1 MKKLKLIFG
10 LLLVAGFIA
19 ITVLSYTS
27 KDSQA
32 ILKSQTI
39 IPRNVRLAE
48 APSFGLPIIDYD
60 PKSKGAE
67 AYFDLAEE
75 FLDYVEDVI

>member
-10 LLLVAGFIA
+10 LLMVAAFVA

-32 ILKSQTI
+32 ILKSQI
-39 IPRNVRLAE
+39 IVPRQ
-48 APSFGLPIIDYD
+48 G
-60 PKSKGAE
+60 
-67 AYFDLAEE
+67 
-75 FLDYVEDVI
+75 

>member
-19 ITVLSYTS
+19 ITVLSYSS

-32 ILKSQTI
+32 ILKADTY
-39 IPRNVRLAE
+39 IPRN
-48 APSFGLPIIDYD
+48 G
-60 PKSKGAE
+60 
-67 AYFDLAEE
+67 
-75 FLDYVEDVI
+75 

>member
-27 KDSQA
+27 SDNQA
-32 ILKSQTI
+32 VKKSDILV
-39 IPRNVRLAE
+39 IPRN
-48 APSFGLPIIDYD
+48 G
-60 PKSKGAE
+60 
-67 AYFDLAEE
+67 
-75 FLDYVEDVI
+75 

>member
-27 KDSQA
+27 KDYQA
-32 ILKSQTI
+32 IAKKDMI
-39 IPRNVRLAE
+39 IPRN
-48 APSFGLPIIDYD
+48 G
-60 PKSKGAE
+60 
-67 AYFDLAEE
+67 
-75 FLDYVEDVI
+75 

>member
-32 ILKSQTI
+32 IAKKDTY
-39 IPRNVRLAE
+39 IPRN
-48 APSFGLPIIDYD
+48 G
-60 PKSKGAE
+60 
-67 AYFDLAEE
+67 
-75 FLDYVEDVI
+75 

>member
-19 ITVLSYTS
+19 ITVLSYAS

-32 ILKSQTI
+32 ILKSQI
-39 IPRNVRLAE
+39 IVPRQ
-48 APSFGLPIIDYD
+48 G
-60 PKSKGAE
+60 
-67 AYFDLAEE
+67 
-75 FLDYVEDVI
+75 

>member
-10 LLLVAGFIA
+10 LLMVFAFVA

-32 ILKSQTI
+32 ILKSQI
-39 IPRNVRLAE
+39 IVPRN
-48 APSFGLPIIDYD
+48 G
-60 PKSKGAE
+60 
-67 AYFDLAEE
+67 
-75 FLDYVEDVI
+75 

>member
-32 ILKSQTI
+32 ILKSDTY
-39 IPRNVRLAE
+39 IPRN
-48 APSFGLPIIDYD
+48 G
-60 PKSKGAE
+60 
-67 AYFDLAEE
+67 
-75 FLDYVEDVI
+75 

>member
-27 KDSQA
+27 TNNQA
-32 ILKSQTI
+32 IFKGDI
-39 IPRNVRLAE
+39 VIPRQ
-48 APSFGLPIIDYD
+48 G
-60 PKSKGAE
+60 
-67 AYFDLAEE
+67 
-75 FLDYVEDVI
+75 

>member
-27 KDSQA
+27 TNNQA
-32 ILKSQTI
+32 IFKGDI
-39 IPRNVRLAE
+39 VVPRQ
-48 APSFGLPIIDYD
+48 G
-60 PKSKGAE
+60 
-67 AYFDLAEE
+67 
-75 FLDYVEDVI
+75 